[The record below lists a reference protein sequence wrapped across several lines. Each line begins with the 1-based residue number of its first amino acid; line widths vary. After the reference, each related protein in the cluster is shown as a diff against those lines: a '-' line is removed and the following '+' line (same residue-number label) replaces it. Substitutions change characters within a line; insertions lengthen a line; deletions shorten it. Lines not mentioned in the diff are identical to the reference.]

1 MFYNFKM
8 FKKRVNMLQQEL
20 NVKIV
25 STNGQ
30 ISIGKEYAGSQVQI
44 IKQDDDTLLIKKGR
58 FIPNNERWLYEGDN
72 LERLEK
78 ALKWATTHERSENF
92 EEIKKLIL
100 ESPKND

>member
-1 MFYNFKM
+1 
-8 FKKRVNMLQQEL
+8 L

-72 LERLEK
+72 LQKLK
-78 ALKWATTHERSENF
+78 ASIKEAKNRKRINNF
-92 EEIKKLIL
+92 EELFIKF
-100 ESPKND
+100 ESAIKND

>member
-1 MFYNFKM
+1 
-8 FKKRVNMLQQEL
+8 MLQQEL

-72 LERLEK
+72 LQKLK
-78 ALKWATTHERSENF
+78 ASIKEAKNRKRINNF
-92 EEIKKLIL
+92 EELFIKF
-100 ESPKND
+100 ESAIKND

>member
-1 MFYNFKM
+1 M

-44 IKQDDDTLLIKKGR
+44 IKQDDNTLLIKKGR

-72 LERLEK
+72 LKKLK
-78 ALKWATTHERSENF
+78 ASIKEAKNRKRIDNF
-92 EEIKKLIL
+92 EELFIKF
-100 ESPKND
+100 ESAIEND

>member
-1 MFYNFKM
+1 
-8 FKKRVNMLQQEL
+8 MLQQEL

-44 IKQDDDTLLIKKGR
+44 IKQDDNTLLIKKGR

-72 LERLEK
+72 LKKLK
-78 ALKWATTHERSENF
+78 ASIKEAKNRKRIDNF
-92 EEIKKLIL
+92 EELFIKF
-100 ESPKND
+100 ESAIEND